1 MKCIFNKIFEPLRKL
16 RFIKFFFLKTLN
28 FLNGLIFKIFI
39 LAKFQFKQFSLEQDR
54 TAMKIGTDGVL
65 LGSWAPIET
74 NPFSILDIGTG
85 TGIIALMLAQRST
98 AEQIDA
104 LEIDEDA
111 YEQASDNFE
120 NSPWNDRLFCFHAG
134 LDEFVEEPEDEYDL
148 IVSNPPFYSE
158 DYKSD
163 NDQRDLAR
171 FQDAMPFE
179 DLIEAAALLLSEN
192 GIFSVIIPFKEEE
205 KLIALAKEYELYPL
219 KITRVKG
226 TPTTEMKRSLLAF
239 SRYESPNIL
248 IDELIIE
255 TARHIY
261 TPEYIALTK
270 DFYLKM

>member
-1 MKCIFNKIFEPLRKL
+1 MS
-16 RFIKFFFLKTLN
+16 
-28 FLNGLIFKIFI
+28 
-39 LAKFQFKQFSLEQDR
+39 KFQFKQFSLEQDR

-65 LGSWAPIET
+65 LGVWTPIEN

-85 TGIIALMLAQRST
+85 TGIIALMLAQRSS
-98 AEQIDA
+98 ADQIDA
-104 LEIDEDA
+104 LEIDEEA
-111 YEQASDNFE
+111 YEQATDNFE

-148 IVSNPPFYSE
+148 IVSNPPFHSE
-158 DYKSD
+158 DYKSN

-192 GIFSVIIPFKEEE
+192 GIFTVIIPFKEEE
-205 KLIALAKEYELYPL
+205 NFLALAEEYELYPL

-226 TPTTEMKRSLLAF
+226 TPTSEMKRSLLAF
-239 SRYESPNIL
+239 SRNENTNFP

>member
-1 MKCIFNKIFEPLRKL
+1 M
-16 RFIKFFFLKTLN
+16 
-28 FLNGLIFKIFI
+28 
-39 LAKFQFKQFSLEQDR
+39 FQFKQFSLEQDR

-65 LGSWAPIET
+65 LGAWTPIEN
-74 NPFSILDIGTG
+74 NPLSILDIGTG
-85 TGIIALMLAQRST
+85 TGIIALMLAQRSS
-98 AEQIDA
+98 AEHSSLKGEQAQQIDA
-104 LEIDEDA
+104 LEIDEKA
-111 YEQASDNFE
+111 YEQATDNFE
-120 NSPWNDRLFCFHAG
+120 NSPWNNRLFCFHAA
-134 LDEFVEEPEDEYDL
+134 LDEFVEEPEEEYDL
-148 IVSNPPFYSE
+148 IVCNPPFYSE

-163 NDQRDLAR
+163 NKQRDLAR

-179 DLIEAAALLLSEN
+179 NLIEAAALLLSEN

-205 KLIALAKEYELYPL
+205 NFVALAKEHELFPL

-226 TPTTEMKRSLLAF
+226 TPTSETKRSLLAF
-239 SRYESPNIL
+239 SRNTISNFT

>member
-1 MKCIFNKIFEPLRKL
+1 M
-16 RFIKFFFLKTLN
+16 
-28 FLNGLIFKIFI
+28 
-39 LAKFQFKQFSLEQDR
+39 FQFKQFSVEQDR

-65 LGSWAPIET
+65 LGAWTPFEN
-74 NPFSILDIGTG
+74 NPYSILDIGTG
-85 TGIIALMLAQRST
+85 TGIIALMLAQRSA

-111 YEQASDNFE
+111 YEQATDNFE
-120 NSPWNDRLFCFHAG
+120 NSPWNDRLFCFHAA
-134 LDEFVEEPEDEYDL
+134 LDEFIEEPEDEYDL

-158 DYKSD
+158 DYKSS

-179 DLIEAAALLLSEN
+179 DLIEAAALLLSES
-192 GIFSVIIPFKEEE
+192 GIFSVIIPYKEESTF
-205 KLIALAKEYELYPL
+205 LALANEYELFPL
-219 KITRVKG
+219 QITRVKG
-226 TPTTEMKRSLLAF
+226 TPTSETKRSLVAF
-239 SRYESPNIL
+239 SRNEISNFPN
-248 IDELIIE
+248 DELIIE

>member
-1 MKCIFNKIFEPLRKL
+1 MS
-16 RFIKFFFLKTLN
+16 
-28 FLNGLIFKIFI
+28 
-39 LAKFQFKQFSLEQDR
+39 KFQFKQFSLEQDR

-65 LGSWAPIET
+65 LGAWTPVEKNI
-74 NPFSILDIGTG
+74 FSILDIGTG
-85 TGIIALMLAQRST
+85 TGIIALMLAQRSS
-98 AEQIDA
+98 ASQIDA
-104 LEIDEDA
+104 LEIDENA
-111 YEQASDNFE
+111 FEQATDNFE
-120 NSPWNDRLFCFHAG
+120 NSPWNDRLFCFHAA

-158 DYKSD
+158 DYKSS

-179 DLIEAAALLLSEN
+179 DLVEAADLLLSEN

-205 KLIALAKEYELYPL
+205 NFLALAKKYKLFPL

-226 TPTTEMKRSLLAF
+226 TPTTETKRSLLAF
-239 SRYESPNIL
+239 SRNENRTL
-248 IDELIIE
+248 RVDELIIE